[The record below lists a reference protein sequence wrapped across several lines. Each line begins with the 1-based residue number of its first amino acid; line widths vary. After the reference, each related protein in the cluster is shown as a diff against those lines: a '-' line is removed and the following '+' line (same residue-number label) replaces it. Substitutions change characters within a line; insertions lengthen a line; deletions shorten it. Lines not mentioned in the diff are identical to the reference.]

1 MKKILFL
8 LVIALMSLE
17 TMAQKPLS
25 YSEVINAEGKSA
37 KELYKEVK
45 RWFSL
50 TFVSAQDVIQYDD
63 ASNEI
68 IGKAVFEYEC
78 KSLTWSASSGI
89 VRYVVSVK
97 MKDGR
102 VKMTIENFIHEST
115 DPTWGKG
122 WSNGIVYEKPLSD
135 DEMKTIGMG
144 GLKKRQYR
152 AIDERVRPL
161 VLNQIA
167 TLLVSLKQHLANID
181 KKKSEEDDW

>member
-63 ASNEI
+63 ASN
-68 IGKAVFEYEC
+68 
-78 KSLTWSASSGI
+78 
-89 VRYVVSVK
+89 
-97 MKDGR
+97 
-102 VKMTIENFIHEST
+102 
-115 DPTWGKG
+115 
-122 WSNGIVYEKPLSD
+122 
-135 DEMKTIGMG
+135 
-144 GLKKRQYR
+144 KR
-152 AIDERVRPL
+152 
-161 VLNQIA
+161 
-167 TLLVSLKQHLANID
+167 
-181 KKKSEEDDW
+181 

>member
-1 MKKILFL
+1 MRKILFL
-8 LVIALMSLE
+8 LAMALMSLE

-78 KSLTWSASSGI
+78 KSLTWAASSGI

-102 VKMTIENFIHEST
+102 VKMTIENFIHESN
-115 DPTWGKG
+115 DPTWGKA

-135 DEMKTIGMG
+135 DELKTIGMG

-167 TLLVSLKQHLANID
+167 TLLVSLKQHLANSD